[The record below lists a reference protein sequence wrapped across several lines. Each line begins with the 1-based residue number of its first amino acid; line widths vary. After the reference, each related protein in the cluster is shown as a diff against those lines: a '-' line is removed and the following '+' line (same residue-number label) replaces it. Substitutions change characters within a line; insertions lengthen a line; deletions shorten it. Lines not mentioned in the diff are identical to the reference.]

1 MVNHLIRVLLLPLL
15 LLTLISCA
23 AGHQDFIDSRNKYF
37 VGKVIMFEKMP
48 HKFSDAGQF
57 YRGDYVTSGYG
68 LTHIDSNAQGQ
79 LIYHVFVQEILPNT
93 PMEKE
98 WVGKCLIYYVVD
110 PETKIVLSWGFDQG
124 GNPLSCRSFN

>member
-1 MVNHLIRVLLLPLL
+1 MVNHLIRILLLSLL
-15 LLTLISCA
+15 LLTLLSCA
-23 AGHQDFIDSRNKYF
+23 AGQQDFIDMINKHD
-37 VGKVIMFEKMP
+37 VGKVVMFEKVP
-48 HKFSDAGQF
+48 HKFSRAGQ
-57 YRGDYVTSGYG
+57 YIRGDYVLGGYG

-98 WVGKCLIYYVVD
+98 WVGKCLIYYVVES
-110 PETKIVLSWGFDQG
+110 ETKIVLSWGFDQG

>member
-1 MVNHLIRVLLLPLL
+1 MVNHLIRILLLSLM

-23 AGHQDFIDSRNKYF
+23 AGHQDFIDLRNAF
-37 VGKVIMFEKMP
+37 VGRKVPYGNAPEKYAE
-48 HKFSDAGQF
+48 AGQF
-57 YRGDYVTSGYG
+57 YRGDYVISGYG
-68 LTHIDSNAQGQ
+68 LTHIDSNEQGQ